1 MSAPHREIILGTMA
15 AHSSFKH
22 KPAALLRFQV
32 IKHESPDE
40 PDRSSI
46 LQILKKCQE
55 RKFSTG
61 VERESERRTA
71 QRTGTVFLQCT
82 SFADSGF

>member
-1 MSAPHREIILGTMA
+1 MPTPHTEIILGTMA

-46 LQILKKCQE
+46 LQ
-55 RKFSTG
+55 
-61 VERESERRTA
+61 V
-71 QRTGTVFLQCT
+71 
-82 SFADSGF
+82 